1 MQPGSQTRKVVEH
14 ESKKRKLA
22 QFQAEADVN
31 QSLSITQ
38 SEKRRRLDNTG
49 FAGSKTQHQSGKLKI
64 QLMPRAPLKVVS
76 VANSALQ
83 NKSALDHDQSRVITV
98 TNTHSAH
105 SGLKNNMSTGESQ
118 HSLFQS
124 DKN

>member
-1 MQPGSQTRKVVEH
+1 MQPGSQTRKVVLH

-49 FAGSKTQHQSGKLKI
+49 FVVSKTQHQSSKLKI
-64 QLMPRAPLKVVS
+64 QLMPRAPLKVVT

-83 NKSALDHDQSRVITV
+83 NKSAQDHDQSRLITV
-98 TNTHSAH
+98 NNTHSAP
-105 SGLKNNMSTGESQ
+105 SGTKHNMSTEESQ